1 MLRQRNCFYETNP
14 DVFRQAV
21 NSFERVFSE
30 YKEVTDIIRKATNCL
45 NYIIKYIISMG
56 LPKSGDDNDWEKII
70 VNLLSL
76 IEVND
81 DLVKFKLFNII
92 KCIVFY

>member
-1 MLRQRNCFYETNP
+1 
-14 DVFRQAV
+14 
-21 NSFERVFSE
+21 
-30 YKEVTDIIRKATNCL
+30 
-45 NYIIKYIISMG
+45 MG

-81 DLVKFKLFNII
+81 DLVKFKLFLKYN
-92 KCIVFY
+92 